1 MQRADLSG
9 MIRELGNRYSALN
22 TNSNL
27 IIDTDIEPG
36 DYHIWFDPEVMSMIV
51 DNLMSN
57 ACKYT
62 SEGRVSLRLYHTEES
77 GVPFTE
83 ISVSDTGLGMENE
96 TLDHIFDR
104 YYRNHNAESCLGT
117 GIGLALVYNLVKL
130 HHGEI
135 FVDSEP
141 HRGSVFRFRIHSEN
155 CYPEASRREESVLPA
170 AELAA
175 TQDITV
181 EAEPEAKP
189 SILVVEDNVDII
201 NYISEVL
208 SDRYTVVPAYNG
220 AEGLEKARRLQPDM
234 IISDIMMPEMD
245 GIAMAKALK
254 ADEET
259 SFIPL
264 VVITA
269 KTASEARVEAYEAGA
284 DSFISKPFSSTLLNS
299 RIHNILDTRHRL
311 AAKAVGG
318 CAYFDTASRRT
329 GGLDSPIVST
339 MSEADAEFIEKV
351 KGIITANMDSA
362 ELDVQYI
369 AREMAMSH
377 STLYRKVKAVT
388 GLTVNSLIRKCRAR
402 EAGRLLETGRY
413 TVSEISYM
421 VGISSPGN
429 FRQCFKEEFGV
440 NPSDYLKGKG
450 RGQTV

>member
-1 MQRADLSG
+1 M
-9 MIRELGNRYSALN
+9 
-22 TNSNL
+22 
-27 IIDTDIEPG
+27 
-36 DYHIWFDPEVMSMIV
+36 
-51 DNLMSN
+51 
-57 ACKYT
+57 
-62 SEGRVSLRLYHTEES
+62 
-77 GVPFTE
+77 
-83 ISVSDTGLGMENE
+83 
-96 TLDHIFDR
+96 
-104 YYRNHNAESCLGT
+104 
-117 GIGLALVYNLVKL
+117 
-130 HHGEI
+130 
-135 FVDSEP
+135 
-141 HRGSVFRFRIHSEN
+141 
-155 CYPEASRREESVLPA
+155 PA

-311 AAKAVGG
+311 AAKAAG
-318 CAYFDTASRRT
+318 TA
-329 GGLDSPIVST
+329 GQEV
-339 MSEADAEFIEKV
+339 V
-351 KGIITANMDSA
+351 A
-362 ELDVQYI
+362 EL
-369 AREMAMSH
+369 
-377 STLYRKVKAVT
+377 
-388 GLTVNSLIRKCRAR
+388 
-402 EAGRLLETGRY
+402 
-413 TVSEISYM
+413 
-421 VGISSPGN
+421 P
-429 FRQCFKEEFGV
+429 FK
-440 NPSDYLKGKG
+440 K
-450 RGQTV
+450 

>member
-1 MQRADLSG
+1 M
-9 MIRELGNRYSALN
+9 
-22 TNSNL
+22 
-27 IIDTDIEPG
+27 
-36 DYHIWFDPEVMSMIV
+36 
-51 DNLMSN
+51 
-57 ACKYT
+57 
-62 SEGRVSLRLYHTEES
+62 
-77 GVPFTE
+77 
-83 ISVSDTGLGMENE
+83 
-96 TLDHIFDR
+96 
-104 YYRNHNAESCLGT
+104 
-117 GIGLALVYNLVKL
+117 
-130 HHGEI
+130 
-135 FVDSEP
+135 
-141 HRGSVFRFRIHSEN
+141 FRFRIHSEN

-311 AAKAVGG
+311 AAKAVSGT
-318 CAYFDTASRRT
+318 AQAVPDTAGTAGQGRRT